1 MCRLA
6 LYLWGILT
14 SLSIGLSGLTIFG
27 VPEKEN
33 KIQMEIY
40 PNKPLRYKG
49 MLVTLVNAYA

>member
-14 SLSIGLSGLTIFG
+14 SLSIGLSGFTIFG

-33 KIQMEIY
+33 KIQMEID

-49 MLVTLVNAYA
+49 KLVTLVNSSA